1 MAKENAMLEVFFDCQ
16 GVVHY
21 KFIPEGKNVNKEMHI
36 DFLRRLRN
44 AFRRKRL
51 EKRRPNSWFLLH
63 ENAPVHRSVL
73 VNDFLAKNNVA
84 TVDHLP
90 YSHDWPSEF
99 LPLPYT
105 ENNIKRMMLL

>member
-63 ENAPVHRSVL
+63 ENAAVHRSVL
-73 VNDFLAKNNVA
+73 VKDFLAK
-84 TVDHLP
+84 TMWQQWII
-90 YSHDWPSEF
+90 SHTLMTGHQNFYLFPILKITLKE
-99 LPLPYT
+99 
-105 ENNIKRMMLL
+105 